1 MNTTCPTF
9 CPNWNNLEFLNSSTY
24 NSNNLS
30 QDQPLTGDQEAA
42 EVMANTFPV
51 LEGPLVGEKIS
62 SHAITEEYAK
72 ADSVYV
78 QKTVALPKMYSHY
91 RPILGDGNCG
101 WRAIGFAYFE
111 SFLRL
116 QSKARLEE
124 EMARISSLNNLLI
137 TSGGFKEWLFE
148 DMVAETLGLLRDLAE
163 LVQVNLQEAECVLME
178 RFNNAITSNSIV
190 YHLRLLASSWLK
202 ANPEMYEG
210 FILDGSGVDA
220 YSQNYIE
227 PVNVEIEHL
236 IMCVLIDVLL
246 KPIGIAVEIVYLD
259 RTPGSQANTHIFQD
273 EDPDGVP
280 KNPGSPMIH
289 LLFRPSH
296 YDILYRDELMSVPP
310 PPIPLTSTTIQANSA
325 FIDHHYE
332 DNSACEVG
340 NFLFH
345 TSIPSSFPN
354 PSRSPKSFQYGN
366 VQSFINS
373 PLEQACLSPV
383 SPCTSP
389 TQSVSSCTFSTHPPS
404 GSCLR
409 SPSIDSVTPTFSQFP
424 FHSDH
429 SPSHRTQ
436 SYFSSS
442 AQPPRNPSSSFRPS
456 KYEWVAASD
465 WQESQ
470 LALQSPTFKNSHY
483 NTAHF
488 NNANFQPEQW
498 IPDLDDSHHSRKKS
512 SS

>member
-1 MNTTCPTF
+1 
-9 CPNWNNLEFLNSSTY
+9 
-24 NSNNLS
+24 
-30 QDQPLTGDQEAA
+30 
-42 EVMANTFPV
+42 MADNFPV
-51 LEGPLVGEKIS
+51 PEGPLVGQKIS

-72 ADSVYV
+72 ADPIFV
-78 QKTVALPKMYSHY
+78 QKTAALPKIYSHY

-116 QSKARLEE
+116 QSKAHLEE

-148 DMVAETLGLLRDLAE
+148 DMVAETIGLLKDLAE
-163 LVQVNLQEAECVLME
+163 LVQVNPHEAECILME
-178 RFNNAITSNSIV
+178 RFNNAIISNSIV
-190 YHLRLLASSWLK
+190 YHFRLLASSWLK
-202 ANPEMYEG
+202 ANPETYEG

-273 EDPDGVP
+273 EDPVGVP
-280 KNPGSPMIH
+280 KNPGSPTIH

-296 YDILYRDELMSVPP
+296 YDILYRDELMPLLPP
-310 PPIPLTSTTIQANSA
+310 TVPLTSTTIQANSA
-325 FIDHHYE
+325 FIDHHYGE
-332 DNSACEVG
+332 DNSVCEVG

-345 TSIPSSFPN
+345 TSIPSSFSY
-354 PSRSPKSFQYGN
+354 PSRSPKSFQYEN
-366 VQSFINS
+366 IQSITN
-373 PLEQACLSPV
+373 PLEQSRLSLV

-389 TQSVSSCTFSTHPPS
+389 AQSVSSCTFSTNPTS

-409 SPSIDSVTPTFSQFP
+409 SPSIDIVSPTFSQFP
-424 FHSDH
+424 FHSNH
-429 SPSHRTQ
+429 SPSQRTQ
-436 SYFSSS
+436 YYSSPS
-442 AQPPRNPSSSFRPS
+442 TQPPRNSSSSFRPS

-498 IPDLDDSHHSRKKS
+498 MPDLDDNHSSKKK
-512 SS
+512 